1 MSTAG
6 RTIRLFLVDGSAT
19 GLMTAEIM
27 NWSGH
32 AFVVPRTLLPEA
44 LERDEADRTGV
55 YFLIGPSENDLEAER
70 VYIGETD
77 SVGPRLKHHDKNE
90 HVDWWERA
98 IIFTSKDQNLT
109 KAHVKYL
116 EAVLIEE
123 ARALGNNPIANRE
136 QPQRPNLPESDLAD
150 TSYFLDQIK
159 QILPVLGLNLL
170 KKSPVEDVESQT
182 AAESASE
189 KLQENRYELK
199 AKRARLTATAREI
212 GGEFVVFKGSAARSE
227 WAPGSQGTSYHRLYD
242 KLVHEGKLARNKP
255 TDKHLMFQTNIS
267 FSSPSAAAA
276 VILGRAANG
285 RTEWRVAGTDTTYA
299 AHKQEELDALIGPAL
314 DEWLAKTKL

>member
-1 MSTAG
+1 MTAAG

-55 YFLIGPSENDLEAER
+55 YFLIGPSENDLDAEM

-77 SVGPRLKHHDKNE
+77 SVGTRLKNHDKN
-90 HVDWWERA
+90 DQMGWWERA
-98 IIFTSKDQNLT
+98 VIFTSKDQNLT

-116 EAVLIEE
+116 EAILIEE
-123 ARALGNNPIANRE
+123 ARALGNNPIANRD
-136 QPQRPNLPESDLAD
+136 QPKRPNLPESDLAD

-170 KKSPVEDVESQT
+170 KKSAVNDVEQLAEPKNADT
-182 AAESASE
+182 AP
-189 KLQENRYELK
+189 KGDTYEIN
-199 AKRARLTATAREI
+199 AKRTRLTATAREV
-212 GGEFVVFKGSAARSE
+212 GGEFIVLKGSTARAK
-227 WAPGSQGTSYHRLYD
+227 WAEGSQGTSYHRLYD
-242 KLVHEGKLARNKP
+242 KLIHEGKLARNLP
-255 TDKHLMFQTNIS
+255 ADKHLSFQTNVS

-276 VILGRAANG
+276 VVLGRAANG
-285 RTEWRVAGTDTTYA
+285 RTEWKVVGTSQTYA
-299 AHKQEELDALIGPAL
+299 DQKYQKISAILGPLIGDWKA
-314 DEWLAKTKL
+314 ESGV